1 VTEVTGLSLDEP
13 AVEAFRAELPAL
25 KSVAYLN
32 TGTSGPL
39 PIVVADAMTAEV
51 DEQRDSPRLGAER
64 GDRVR
69 ELKRTTRLAIARVF
83 GCEDEEIAL
92 THNTTEGMNLATLG
106 VNWQPGDEAVTTNV
120 EHPGALYPLYAARE
134 RFNITIKTAA
144 VAGKDP
150 EACVEEITRLLSTR
164 TKLVSLSH
172 VSFQTGQLL
181 PIREICDAAHAV
193 GALVLVDGAQSF
205 GAISLD
211 MDELGCDAYAVSG
224 QKWLCGP
231 EGSGAL
237 FVRQEVVSQLR
248 IVFAAYGTMEGHN
261 DYGGFQIR
269 GNAQRFEQGTTNPAE
284 IAGQLAAVRWLAD
297 DVGIE
302 RASQRSH
309 ALAEYAILKMKEH
322 GLTVETPRAHA
333 GLVTASLGGSDTDLV
348 VRALREQAIS
358 IRSIRQLGA
367 VRLSLG
373 FFNTEEEIDSCVE
386 AIDAVLHSPT

>member
-1 VTEVTGLSLDEP
+1 
-13 AVEAFRAELPAL
+13 
-25 KSVAYLN
+25 
-32 TGTSGPL
+32 
-39 PIVVADAMTAEV
+39 
-51 DEQRDSPRLGAER
+51 
-64 GDRVR
+64 
-69 ELKRTTRLAIARVF
+69 
-83 GCEDEEIAL
+83 
-92 THNTTEGMNLATLG
+92 
-106 VNWQPGDEAVTTNV
+106 
-120 EHPGALYPLYAARE
+120 
-134 RFNITIKTAA
+134 
-144 VAGKDP
+144 
-150 EACVEEITRLLSTR
+150 
-164 TKLVSLSH
+164 
-172 VSFQTGQLL
+172 
-181 PIREICDAAHAV
+181 
-193 GALVLVDGAQSF
+193 VLVDGAQSF

-237 FVRQEVVSQLR
+237 FVHQEVVSQLR

>member
-1 VTEVTGLSLDEP
+1 LTETALDER
-13 AVEAFRAELPAL
+13 AVEAFRADLPAL

-32 TGTSGPL
+32 TGTSGPM
-39 PIVVADAMTAEV
+39 PIVVADAMTAEIA
-51 DEQRDSPRLGAER
+51 EQRDSPRLGAER
-64 GDRVR
+64 GERVR
-69 ELKRTTRLAIARVF
+69 ELKRTTRSAIAHLL
-83 GCEDEEIAL
+83 GCRSDEIAL

-120 EHPGALYPLYAARE
+120 EHPGALFPLYAARE

-144 VAGKDP
+144 VAGKEP
-150 EACVEEITRLLSTR
+150 EACVEEITRLLSVR

-181 PIREICDAAHAV
+181 PIRAICDAAHAV

-205 GAISLD
+205 GAIPLD
-211 MDELGCDAYAVSG
+211 MDALGCDAYAVSG

-261 DYGGFQIR
+261 DYGGYQVR

-284 IAGQLAAVRWLAD
+284 IAGQLAAVRWLAEE
-297 DVGIE
+297 VGID
-302 RASQRSH
+302 RAAKRSY
-309 ALAEYAILKMKEH
+309 ALAEHAIEKMREH
-322 GLTVETPRAHA
+322 NLTVATPSAHA
-333 GLVTASLGGSDTDLV
+333 GLVTASLGGSDVDAV
-348 VRALREQAIS
+348 VRTLREQAIS

-367 VRLSLG
+367 VRLAVG
-373 FFNTEEEIDSCVE
+373 FFNTHDEIDSCIE
-386 AIDAVLHSPT
+386 AIDEAVRS

>member
-1 VTEVTGLSLDEP
+1 VREVTSAPLDER
-13 AVEAFRAELPAL
+13 AVEAFRSELPAL

-32 TGTSGPL
+32 TGTSGPM
-39 PIVVADAMTAEV
+39 PIVVADAMTAEI
-51 DEQRDSPRLGAER
+51 DEQRDTPRLGADR
-64 GDRVR
+64 GERVR
-69 ELKRTTRLAIARVF
+69 ELKRSTRLAIAKCL
-83 GCEDEEIAL
+83 GCDAEEIAL
-92 THNTTEGMNLATLG
+92 THNTTEGMNFATLG

-150 EACVEEITRLLSTR
+150 EACVEEITRQLSAR

-181 PIREICDAAHAV
+181 PIRQICDAAHAV
-193 GALVLVDGAQSF
+193 GALVLVDGAQTF
-205 GAISLD
+205 GAIPLD
-211 MDELGCDAYAVSG
+211 MDALGCDAYAVSG

-248 IVFAAYGTMEGHN
+248 IVFAAYETMEGHN
-261 DYGGFQIR
+261 DYGGFQVR

-284 IAGQLAAVRWLAD
+284 IAGQLAAVRWLAN
-297 DVGIE
+297 DVGID
-302 RASQRSH
+302 RASERSY
-309 ALAEYAILKMKEH
+309 ALAEHTIAKMKER
-322 GLTVETPRAHA
+322 GLAVETPSSHA
-333 GLVTASLGGSDTDLV
+333 GLVTASLGGSDADLV
-348 VRALREQAIS
+348 VRTLRDQSIS

-373 FFNTEEEIDSCVE
+373 FFNTYEEIDTCVE
-386 AIDAVLHSPT
+386 AIDAVLRP

>member
-1 VTEVTGLSLDEP
+1 MKLTKPALDER

-32 TGTSGPL
+32 TGTSGPM
-39 PIVVADAMTAEV
+39 PIVVADAMTAEI

-64 GDRVR
+64 GDRLR
-69 ELKRTTRLAIARVF
+69 ELKRTTRLAIAQF
-83 GCEDEEIAL
+83 LGGAAEEIAL

-120 EHPGALYPLYAARE
+120 EHPGALFPLYAARE

-144 VAGKDP
+144 VAGKEPD
-150 EACVEEITRLLSTR
+150 ACVDEITRLLSAR

-181 PIREICDAAHAV
+181 PIKEICDAAHAR
-193 GALVLVDGAQSF
+193 GALVLVDGAQTF
-205 GAISLD
+205 GAIPLD
-211 MDELGCDAYAVSG
+211 MDDLGCDAYAVSG

-248 IVFAAYGTMEGHN
+248 IVFAAYGTMEGYN
-261 DYGGFQIR
+261 DYGGYQIR

-284 IAGQLAAVRWLAD
+284 IAGQLAAVRWLVD
-297 DVGIE
+297 EVGIDRAYE
-302 RASQRSH
+302 RSY
-309 ALAEYAILKMKEH
+309 ALAEHTIAKMKEH
-322 GLTVETPRAHA
+322 NLTVETPSSHA
-333 GLVTASLGGSDTDLV
+333 GLVTASLGGSDADLV
-348 VRALREQAIS
+348 VRTLREQAIS

-367 VRLSLG
+367 VRLALG
-373 FFNTEEEIDSCVE
+373 FFNTYEEVDSCIE
-386 AIDAVLHSPT
+386 AVAAVLRA